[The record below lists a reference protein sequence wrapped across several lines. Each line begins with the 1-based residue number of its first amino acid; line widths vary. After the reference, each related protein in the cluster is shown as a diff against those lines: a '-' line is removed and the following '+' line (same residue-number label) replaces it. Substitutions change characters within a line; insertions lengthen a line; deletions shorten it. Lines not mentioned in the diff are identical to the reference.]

1 MNQLEREDFVRMH
14 EPMYHPQARE
24 IERLSLNIVKQY
36 GLLSDDNL
44 ARFQAFN
51 TLTAYVYPETSVER
65 AVVCAQWCNWLFF
78 FDDVYDED
86 AAACQ
91 DEDGLRGTIQ
101 KHLRALRTG
110 EAEDGDGFSRFTLD
124 FQQRILGFA
133 SSEWFAR
140 FCTSVEEYLIG
151 GTLSAARNWTAR
163 RTPSLDEYF
172 RQRDLD
178 SAVETALD
186 LIEVARDFE
195 LPAHLAQS
203 VLTRRVRQAANRSIS
218 LFNDIVSYPKEVLK
232 CGNPNNVV
240 HVIMTEL
247 GCDVDAAVRHAVEIV
262 NASTRELLALESAF
276 VAQDPS
282 CAALMQDTFLGM
294 RHWQRGNIESS
305 LREARYRS
313 AGSMFSELHA
323 AA

>member
-1 MNQLEREDFVRMH
+1 MTQLDREDFVRTH

-24 IERLSLNIVKQY
+24 IEQRSLDIAKQY
-36 GLLSDDNL
+36 GLVCEDNL

-78 FDDVYDED
+78 FDDVYDEN
-86 AAACQ
+86 AAACE
-91 DEDGLRGTIQ
+91 DEDGLRVTMQ
-101 KHLRALRTG
+101 KHLHTLRTG
-110 EAEDGDGFSRFTLD
+110 EAADDDGFSQFTLD
-124 FQQRILGFA
+124 FRRRILSFA

-140 FCTSVEEYLIG
+140 FCASVEEYLIG
-151 GTLSAARNWTAR
+151 GTLTAARNWTAG
-163 RTPSLDEYF
+163 RTPGLDDYF

-178 SAVETALD
+178 SAVETAFD
-186 LIEVARDFE
+186 LIEVARESE
-195 LPAHLAQS
+195 LPAHVAQS
-203 VLTRRVRQAANRSIS
+203 ALTRRVRRAANRSIS

-232 CGNPNNVV
+232 CGNPNNLV

-247 GCDVDAAVRHAVEIV
+247 GCDMQQAVGYAVELV

-276 VAQDPS
+276 VAQDPA

-313 AGSMFSELHA
+313 SGSMFSELHA